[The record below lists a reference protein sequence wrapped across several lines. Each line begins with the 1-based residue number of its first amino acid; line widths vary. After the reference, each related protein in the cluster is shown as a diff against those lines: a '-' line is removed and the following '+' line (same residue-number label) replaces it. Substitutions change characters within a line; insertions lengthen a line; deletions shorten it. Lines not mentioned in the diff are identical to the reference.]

1 MKTLL
6 LLLLSIPAFSQ
17 VKVQI
22 KKALVTIDYTIPQG
36 KVFNLDDEG
45 TLTTNTAIYKKE
57 TYPVYVTKKGK
68 LFIKLVNPKTQ
79 KEYRKYIK
87 E

>member
-6 LLLLSIPAFSQ
+6 LCLLSIQGFSQ
-17 VKVQI
+17 I
-22 KKALVTIDYTIPQG
+22 KINLKKEPVTINYTIPQG

-45 TLTTNTAIYKKE
+45 TLTTNKAIYKGE

-68 LFIKLVNPKTQ
+68 LFIKLINPKTQ
-79 KEYRKYIK
+79 KPYRKYIK
-87 E
+87 